1 MARRSPSIE
10 QRLESTLK
18 LNGNWNLNDQLR
30 SAPHGSQ
37 DILLGRQLDLL
48 AHRAR
53 PFVPTYLQM
62 VGVAWGVGRSL
73 LDKLGSSARIRVPSV
88 RGISARQEFSLK
100 LTGQRN
106 QKFVNLSLASAIP
119 SLSTASTD
127 YFS

>member
-10 QRLESTLK
+10 RRLAFTLT
-18 LNGNWNLNDQLR
+18 LSGNWNLNNQLR

-37 DILLGRQLDLL
+37 DILPGRQLDLL

-53 PFVPTYLQM
+53 PFVPTFLQM

-88 RGISARQEFSLK
+88 RGISASEKALVELPSAWCRRF
-100 LTGQRN
+100 
-106 QKFVNLSLASAIP
+106 ASWHGTRLQIVGISRARDRGP
-119 SLSTASTD
+119 
-127 YFS
+127 